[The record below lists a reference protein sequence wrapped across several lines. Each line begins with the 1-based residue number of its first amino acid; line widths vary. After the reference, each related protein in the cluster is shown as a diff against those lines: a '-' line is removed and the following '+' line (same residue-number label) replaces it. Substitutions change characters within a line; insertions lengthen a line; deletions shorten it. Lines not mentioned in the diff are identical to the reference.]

1 MGEINIDNTGSGAAV
16 TLSSDGSSLLLGGSA
31 IGGGG
36 GGGASA
42 SADLYKANPSSA
54 TSPTAAGANSI
65 AIGNGATVGSGGTNA
80 IAMGLQANATATASM
95 GFGYDAE
102 ATADYTTAFGAAWAT
117 ASASYASA
125 FGMDATAT
133 ASRALALGKAR
144 ANGADSFA
152 ANIGSTSTSYGANV
166 GKGIAIGY
174 MAKCSAGNIALGRNA
189 QATGSGGV
197 AISVGYSNVGPQA
210 KTNAIAI
217 GDKIIST
224 GNGQYAYGIAN
235 FAANGDGQGSTYIL
249 LASTTDATATSMT
262 TTGGSPNYLN
272 QVGSNWQVNDTC
284 LTFSGTIV
292 AMQNGCQAYGS
303 WEVKGLLVND
313 GGTVSVP
320 SSAITVI
327 HNASNWGI
335 TIGTDTTGGNNTLK
349 IQVTGEASHNIR
361 WVANIQT
368 SQVTF
373 A

>member
-1 MGEINIDNTGSGAAV
+1 
-16 TLSSDGSSLLLGGSA
+16 LLLGGSA

-36 GGGASA
+36 ASA
-42 SADLYKANPSSA
+42 SADLYIANPSSA

-65 AIGNGATVGSGGTNA
+65 AIGTGATVSSSGA
-80 IAMGLQANATATASM
+80 SSIAMGKQANATGGTSLA
-95 GFGYDAE
+95 FGYQTE
-102 ATADYTTAFGAAWAT
+102 ATGSFSTAFGSAWAT
-117 ASASYASA
+117 ASGYVSSA
-125 FGMDATAT
+125 FGKDATAT
-133 ASRALALGKAR
+133 GSNALALGPSLAS
-144 ANGADSFA
+144 GSDTLA
-152 ANIGSTSTSYGANV
+152 AQIGSTSSSYGATTNY
-166 GKGIAIGY
+166 GIAIGKN
-174 MAKCSAGNIALGRNA
+174 AKCSAGNIALGGYT
-189 QATGSGGV
+189 QATGSGGL
-197 AISVGYSNVGPQA
+197 AIKAGYSTNGPIA
-210 KTNAIAI
+210 KTDGIAI
-217 GDKIIST
+217 GDKIYST
-224 GNGQYAYGIAN
+224 GRGQYAYGVAF

-262 TTGGSPNYLN
+262 TTGTSPNHLN

-335 TIGTDTTGGNNTLK
+335 TIGTDTSGGNNALK

-368 SQVTF
+368 SQVTY

>member
-31 IGGGG
+31 IGG

-65 AIGNGATVGSGGTNA
+65 AIGNGATVGNNGANA
-80 IAMGLQANATATASM
+80 ISMGQDANATASKALA
-95 GFGYDAE
+95 FGYDAE
-102 ATADYTTAFGAAWAT
+102 ATSDFTTAFGAAWAT
-117 ASASYASA
+117 ASGMYSSA

-133 ASRALALGKAR
+133 ASSSLALGKAR

-152 ANIGSTSTSYGANV
+152 ASIGSTSTSYGTNT

-174 MAKCSAGNIALGRNA
+174 MAKCSAGTIALGRNA

-197 AISVGYSNVGPQA
+197 AISAGYSNVGPEA
-210 KTNAIAI
+210 KTDAVAI

-224 GNGQYAYGIAN
+224 GRGQYAYGIAR
-235 FAANGDGQGSTYIL
+235 FAANGDGQGCTYIL
-249 LASTTDATATSMT
+249 LASTTDATPTSMT
-262 TTGGSPNYLN
+262 TQGTSPNSLN

-335 TIGTDTTGGNNTLK
+335 TIGTDTTGGNNSLK

>member
-1 MGEINIDNTGSGAAV
+1 MGQIEINHTGSGGGV
-16 TLSSDGSSLLLGGSA
+16 VLSSDGTNLLLGGSA
-31 IGGGG
+31 VGG

-65 AIGNGATVGSGGTNA
+65 AIGNGATVGSGGADA
-80 IAMGLQANATATASM
+80 IAMGLQANATATAAM

-102 ATADYTTAFGAAWAT
+102 ATGAYSSAFGAAFTT
-117 ASASYASA
+117 ASGTYSSA

-133 ASRALALGKAR
+133 ATRSLSLNKGTASGTE
-144 ANGADSFA
+144 SISM
-152 ANIGSTSTSYGANV
+152 NIGNTNPSYGAASTY
-166 GKGIAIGY
+166 GIAIGKN
-174 MAKCSAGNIALGRNA
+174 AKCSSGNLALGA
-189 QATGSGGV
+189 YSQATGGGGV
-197 AISVGYSNVGPQA
+197 AIKVGSSTNGPQA
-210 KTNAIAI
+210 KTDAVAI

-224 GNGQYAYGIAN
+224 GRGQYTYGIAN
-235 FAANGDGQGSTYIL
+235 FAANGDGQGCTYIL
-249 LASTTDATATSMT
+249 LASTTDATPTSMT
-262 TTGGSPNYLN
+262 TQGTSPNYQN

-303 WEVKGLLVND
+303 WEVKGVLVND